1 MLGAFAF
8 PVAVF
13 VTSTHAPETAEPLFV
28 TLTGMLTV
36 DELGTGFWYIESVTG
51 TVSGAFGYDAGI
63 TVVVTGAEYVMPLL
77 PFERVAENVKE
88 IGGIGTF
95 VSGR

>member
-13 VTSTHAPETAEPLFV
+13 FTSMHAPDAAVPLFV

-36 DELGTGFWYIESVTG
+36 DELGTGFWYIDSVTG
-51 TVSGAFGYDAGI
+51 TVSGAFGYDAGRA
-63 TVVVTGAEYVMPLL
+63 VVVTGAEYVMPLL
-77 PFERVAENVKE
+77 PFERVAENVNE
-88 IGGIGTF
+88 MGGIGTF
-95 VSGR
+95 VRGR